1 MSIIPVYILITIIIA
16 NIKKENT
23 FDLFYE
29 GAITGLKSSINLIPS
44 IIGLLVSVRI
54 FTESGIIEILI
65 TLLNNLKIVPEL
77 IIQSFLRP
85 ISANSSILIM
95 NDIFTKYGANSQI
108 GYISTII
115 QGSIDTS
122 FYIITLYYGSLKIEV
137 DKRIFFIIILTN
149 IIILSLAYCLG
160 LLFF

>member
-65 TLLNNLKIVPEL
+65 TLLNNIKIVPEL

-85 ISANSSILIM
+85 ISANSSIFAEPEL
-95 NDIFTKYGANSQI
+95 
-108 GYISTII
+108 
-115 QGSIDTS
+115 
-122 FYIITLYYGSLKIEV
+122 TL
-137 DKRIFFIIILTN
+137 
-149 IIILSLAYCLG
+149 
-160 LLFF
+160 